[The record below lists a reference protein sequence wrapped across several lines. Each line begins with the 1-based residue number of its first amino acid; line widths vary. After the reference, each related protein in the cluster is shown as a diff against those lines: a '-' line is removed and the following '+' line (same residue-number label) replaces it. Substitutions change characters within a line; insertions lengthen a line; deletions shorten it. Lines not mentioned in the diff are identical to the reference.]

1 MFVGRASFGAA
12 HEEQLVFEIGEH
24 VLHVRREER
33 SWRLGRD
40 IKSFPPLVLLL
51 PSNHTSLLNIQNLT
65 LSNSCFSPLGSKTH
79 ISQGQCAF

>member
-40 IKSFPPLVLLL
+40 IVTVLD
-51 PSNHTSLLNIQNLT
+51 
-65 LSNSCFSPLGSKTH
+65 
-79 ISQGQCAF
+79 